1 MSKKRNLEYANR
13 EIKLA
18 KSYLETNPENE
29 VQKDR
34 LAWWSAYLG
43 DYETAKEFAVS
54 DSVKEYIEVCERS

>member
-1 MSKKRNLEYANR
+1 MSKKRNLEYAAR

-18 KSYLETNPENE
+18 RSYLELNPEDE

-43 DYETAKEFAVS
+43 DLVTAREYAVS
-54 DSVKEYIEVCERS
+54 QKVKDYINQCETR

>member
-1 MSKKRNLEYANR
+1 MSKKRNLEYAAR

-18 KSYLETNPENE
+18 RSYLELNPEDE

-43 DYETAKEFAVS
+43 DYETARQFAS
-54 DSVKEYIEVCERS
+54 TDSTREYIEVCERS